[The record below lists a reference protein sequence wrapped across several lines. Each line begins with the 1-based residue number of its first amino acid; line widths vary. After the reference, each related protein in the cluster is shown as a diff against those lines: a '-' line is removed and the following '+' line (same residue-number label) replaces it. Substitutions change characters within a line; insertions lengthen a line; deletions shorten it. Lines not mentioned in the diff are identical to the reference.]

1 MTALLNQ
8 NRVAAVFGENVHP
21 IPDAADDG
29 GADEDRFEFS
39 GAGAREEFVS
49 RRHRADGTIDL
60 PSVGIAFDRDINETE
75 ARLPR
80 RGNVGRHQDRAGAG
94 AEQGVPSGEP
104 DEWIQQAFL
113 ANELQHSRTFP
124 AGDNEPFDDV
134 ELLGAT
140 DENGVGA

>member
-39 GAGAREEFVS
+39 GAGAGEEVVS
-49 RRHRADGTIDL
+49 RRHRADGTIHL
-60 PSVGIAFDRDINETE
+60 SPIGIAFDRNINETE

-80 RGNVGRHQDRAGAG
+80 RGDVGRHQDGTGAG
-94 AEQGVPSGEP
+94 AEQGVPCGEP
-104 DEWIQQAFL
+104 DEWIQQTFL
-113 ANELQHSRTFP
+113 ANKLQHGRTFS